1 MESGFGYQWRMF
13 GSVINIWV
21 FCCSWSLTSEPAF
34 NTSFTYRTSYIL
46 EILEYLSSRRGYH
59 LTMALHNWQPVQQF
73 RSLNSLRQSRI
84 CIHRLTTALPQ
95 ESFYNIGIIL
105 LLLFCVCFP
114 FMKRSDN
121 ETFRLSLA
129 DVFCVYILLLQ
140 IQASQIRHIKK
151 VSPNKFR
158 SIRNCLIH
166 RCMMDN
172 EISSIN
178 FNFLSLNARG

>member
-1 MESGFGYQWRMF
+1 MESGFGYQWYLCLLSLLECFVVHDHLRVNQLLTLVLLTELLASLKF
-13 GSVINIWV
+13 LNIFPV
-21 FCCSWSLTSEPAF
+21 E
-34 NTSFTYRTSYIL
+34 
-46 EILEYLSSRRGYH
+46 RGYH
-59 LTMALHNWQPVQQF
+59 LTMALHNWQPAQQF

-166 RCMMDN
+166 QCMMDN

>member
-1 MESGFGYQWRMF
+1 MTDVWFCYQHL
-13 GSVINIWV
+13 SVLLFMITYEW
-21 FCCSWSLTSEPAF
+21 TSF
-34 NTSFTYRTSYIL
+34 YTSFTYRTSYIL

-129 DVFCVYILLLQ
+129 DIFCVYVLLLYVHARTQ
-140 IQASQIRHIKK
+140 YSKRAKYDMLRKYWST
-151 VSPNKFR
+151 NKFR

-166 RCMMDN
+166 QCHD
-172 EISSIN
+172 
-178 FNFLSLNARG
+178 G